1 MLQRFLDST
10 DAAQVMEL
18 MRAAELTALQITDEV
33 HWSADASTWSVVLL
47 VPPARLVFRR
57 NTGSHL
63 DDLTPAAVPDELAQQ
78 LMSRLRGAELWRIV
92 RRRLEARLS

>member
-18 MRAAELTALQITDEV
+18 MRAAELTSLQITDEV
-33 HWSADASTWSVVLL
+33 QWSEDASTWSVVLL

-57 NTGSHL
+57 HNEG
-63 DDLTPAAVPDELAQQ
+63 DAADLTPAAVPSELAER
-78 LMSRLRGAELWRIV
+78 LMSRLRGIELWRSV
-92 RRRLEARLS
+92 RKRLEDRLS

>member
-33 HWSADASTWSVVLL
+33 EWSEDATTWSVVLL

-57 NTGSHL
+57 SSPDAQ
-63 DDLTPAAVPDELAQQ
+63 DDLTPNAVPTELAEH
-78 LMSRLRGAELWRIV
+78 LMARLRGAELWRIV
-92 RRRLEARLS
+92 RRKLEARLS

>member
-33 HWSADASTWSVVLL
+33 HWTADASTWSTR
-47 VPPARLVFRR
+47 PTAARTASFRQPATSCVMESGVTAARR
-57 NTGSHL
+57 F
-63 DDLTPAAVPDELAQQ
+63 V
-78 LMSRLRGAELWRIV
+78 
-92 RRRLEARLS
+92 